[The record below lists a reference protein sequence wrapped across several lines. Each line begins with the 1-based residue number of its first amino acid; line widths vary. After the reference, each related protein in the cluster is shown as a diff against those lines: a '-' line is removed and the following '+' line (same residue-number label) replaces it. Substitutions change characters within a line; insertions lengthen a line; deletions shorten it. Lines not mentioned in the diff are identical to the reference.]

1 MTKRSI
7 KKLFFLLPVAVATAT
22 AAAQPPMFIHEE
34 LFIAGDNFFW
44 DQMDSTQRAALWP
57 ILTQEQQLARWRF
70 MDKTE
75 RHALR
80 ESLRPYGGFKF
91 RTHLIGLT
99 APSQV
104 STPRQMTVEELSM
117 LRRQVHR
124 VSVELRSGVPF
135 ECTDPRNCPSILVRY
150 GESH

>member
-1 MTKRSI
+1 MTKRSF
-7 KKLFFLLPVAVATAT
+7 KKLFLLLPIAVAS
-22 AAAQPPMFIHEE
+22 AAAVAQPPVLIHEE
-34 LFIAGDNFFW
+34 LFFQDDSFFW
-44 DQMDSTQRAALWP
+44 DQMSSTQRAALWP

-70 MDKTE
+70 MDKAE

-99 APSQV
+99 SPTQV
-104 STPRQMTVEELSM
+104 SAPRQMTVEELSM

-135 ECTDPRNCPSILVRY
+135 ECADPRNCPSILVRY
-150 GESH
+150 GETR